1 MQEVSRRE
9 ILECDLQNTLVGLRA
24 WARSLGLPV
33 SGDKATLCRRV
44 LGAGVRE
51 KVVLPESARKA
62 LYGLQEEPTGYQW
75 GGGVDFEIVHGRPQV
90 ERILAYLGEEG
101 KIPWRVLQKY
111 GYDVEVRFH
120 THPRQYKA
128 IPSIDNLYAF
138 IIGNQQVEFVV
149 AGGEILI
156 LEKTPEVVPEVSAK
170 LISEALSEF
179 GDLYDPGLQ
188 DKELKAIRD
197 RLKLK
202 TTLVPRADN
211 VSFDLTIV
219 RRLQK
224 Q

>member
-1 MQEVSRRE
+1 MQVGKQE
-9 ILECDLQNTLVGLRA
+9 ILECDRENTLVGLRA
-24 WARSLGLPV
+24 WARSLGLPT

-51 KVVLPESARKA
+51 KVVLPESAKKA
-62 LYGLQEEPTGYQW
+62 LYGLQEEATGYQW
-75 GGGVDFEIVHGRPQV
+75 GGGIDFEIVRGRPQV

-120 THPRQYKA
+120 THPGQARA
-128 IPSIDNLYAF
+128 IPSIGNLASF
-138 IIGNQQVEFVV
+138 INGNQQVEFVV

-156 LEKTPEVVPEVSAK
+156 LEKTPEVVSEVSAS

-179 GDLYDPGLQ
+179 SNVYQPWLQ
-188 DKELKAIRD
+188 ADELEAIRD

-211 VSFDLTIV
+211 VSFDLSIV

-224 Q
+224 R